1 MAVAFGRAPEHAT
14 SIAIW
19 TACGLA
25 LVGAGRRR
33 HAPGLTA

>member
-19 TACGLA
+19 TAAGLA
-25 LVGAGRRR
+25 LFGAC
-33 HAPGLTA
+33 ASDAEEA